1 MRCATPTIIYA
12 FTGTGI
18 TRGTYPSLT
27 VGPEGATCTT
37 AQYVVMTQPEYVQ
50 ATTSP
55 FNLTLVEAGAIS
67 SAILLVWATG
77 FAIRMA
83 VKAMNSASDPPGYD

>member
-1 MRCATPTIIYA
+1 MRCATPTTIYA
-12 FTGTGI
+12 FTGTGT
-18 TRGTYPSLT
+18 TRGTYSGLT
-27 VGPEGATCTT
+27 VGAEGAVCTT
-37 AQYVVMTQPEYVQ
+37 VQYVVMTQPEFVQ

-55 FNLTLVEAGAIS
+55 FNLSLVEAGAIS

-83 VKAMNSASDPPGYD
+83 VKAIKSASAPVEYE